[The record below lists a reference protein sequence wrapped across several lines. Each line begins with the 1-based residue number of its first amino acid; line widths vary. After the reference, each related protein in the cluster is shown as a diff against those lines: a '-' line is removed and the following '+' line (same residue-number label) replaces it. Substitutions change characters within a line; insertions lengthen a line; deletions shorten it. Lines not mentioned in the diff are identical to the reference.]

1 MYEEYLKNFK
11 KDFQYLSSKYGEQ
24 TVFADFVKMCAISM
38 YNVFAKN
45 QQMEE
50 EYLKTI
56 NTYDKEAQQLIPRM
70 FGNLIMMFQTGGE
83 LTDIFSKF
91 YSNENLGNKKLS
103 QFFTPNHISEF
114 MGQIAVAEEQNIED
128 IIQKN
133 GFITMME
140 PTCGAGRYDIRLC

>member
-1 MYEEYLKNFK
+1 MYEEYLKKFK

-45 QQMEE
+45 QQMEQ
-50 EYLKTI
+50 EYLNTI
-56 NTYDKEAQQLIPRM
+56 NAYDKEAQQLIPRM
-70 FGNLIMMFQTGGE
+70 FGNLIMMYQTGGE

-91 YSNENLGNKKLS
+91 YSFEQLGSKKLS

-114 MGQIAVAEEQNIED
+114 MGQIAVAEEKNLED
-128 IIQKN
+128 IIEKN
-133 GFITMME
+133 GFITMSE
-140 PTCGAGRYDIRLC
+140 PSCGAGRYDIRFC